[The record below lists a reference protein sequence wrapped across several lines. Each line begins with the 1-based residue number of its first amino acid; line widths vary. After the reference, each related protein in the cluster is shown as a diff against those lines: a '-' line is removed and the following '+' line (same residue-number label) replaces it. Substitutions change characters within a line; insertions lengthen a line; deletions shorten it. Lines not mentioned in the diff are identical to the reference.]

1 MQQEPK
7 NDIKNELQDAAPTDN
22 STKGSTDQ
30 SPDNAMP
37 AAAAPRKTHRAPFWG
52 DVVIMILVFFLSQF
66 AGALICNSIGIL
78 PHSLTPE
85 EPLSQGLP
93 EQDVTTL
100 QSRYIACSFLFAM
113 ILSFMALAIYG
124 KWRGWGKMITL
135 RTPGWASPF
144 RLLCAYALMWCFSIA
159 IEPFAALLGEAPDQ
173 AMSGGWLLLSAVII
187 APIFEETIF
196 RGYIAGTLRKA
207 YGPVAAWIISSILF
221 GLAHGVPSTALTASF
236 SGLILCFCYLRYR
249 SLVLAIILHAMNNA
263 TACFMMSIGMGDSSA
278 RDVIANDQIYWAV
291 FGLCLSISIIA
302 IARMWQEI
310 KSLES
315 NKYRH

>member
-1 MQQEPK
+1 MQQEPI
-7 NDIKNELQDAAPTDN
+7 NDIKNEQQNTASTDN
-22 STKGSTDQ
+22 SAKGSTDQ

-37 AAAAPRKTHRAPFWG
+37 AAAAPKKTHRSPFWG
-52 DVVIMILVFFLSQF
+52 DVVVMILVFFLSQF

-85 EPLSQGLP
+85 ESLSQGLP
-93 EQDVTTL
+93 EQDMATL

-113 ILSFMALAIYG
+113 ILSFIALAIYG
-124 KWRGWGKMITL
+124 KWRGWSKMITL

-144 RLLCAYALMWCFSIA
+144 RLLCAYVLMWCFSIA

-207 YGPVAAWIISSILF
+207 YGAVAAWIISSILF
-221 GLAHGVPSTALTASF
+221 GLAHGVPSTALSASF
-236 SGLILCFCYLRYR
+236 SGLILCYCYLRYR
-249 SLVLAIILHAMNNA
+249 SLILAIILHAMNNA

-278 RDVIANDQIYWAV
+278 REVIANDQIYWVV

-315 NKYRH
+315 NKYLH